1 MKKSKKLKKDKKK
14 RCEWGDLSKLSEKML
29 KYHDERWC
37 KEVHNDQ
44 ELFAM
49 LILEGSQAGL
59 SWNTIIEKEENF
71 REAFDQFDPKLVS
84 EYGKDKIEELMNNEG
99 IIRNRR
105 KIEAAIN
112 NAKSFLKIQKEFGSF
127 DKYIWG
133 FTEGKVIDHHLKN
146 FKDMPAKSKLSEK
159 ISKDLKK
166 RKFKF
171 VGPIIIYSYLQ
182 GIGIINDHLDYC
194 EFR

>member
-1 MKKSKKLKKDKKK
+1 MKKNKKLKKDKKK

-59 SWNTIIEKEENF
+59 SWNTIIEKEQNY

-105 KIEAAIN
+105 KIEATIN
-112 NAKSFLKIQKEFGSF
+112 NAKAFLKIQKEFGSF

-133 FTEGKVIDHHLKN
+133 FTDGKVIDHHLKD

-171 VGPIIIYSYLQ
+171 VGPVIIYSYLQ
-182 GIGIINDHLDYC
+182 GIGIINDHLENCDY
-194 EFR
+194 R

>member
-44 ELFAM
+44 ELFV
-49 LILEGSQAGL
+49 LLLLEGAQAGL

-84 EYGKDKIEELMNNEG
+84 EFGKDKIEELMNNEG

-112 NAKSFLKIQKEFGSF
+112 NAKAFLKIQKEFGSF

-171 VGPIIIYSYLQ
+171 V
-182 GIGIINDHLDYC
+182 
-194 EFR
+194 

>member
-1 MKKSKKLKKDKKK
+1 MKKLKNERK
-14 RCEWGDLSKLSEKML
+14 RCEWGNMSKISKKML
-29 KYHDERWC
+29 NYHDKRWC

-49 LILEGSQAGL
+49 LILEGAQAGL

-71 REAFDQFDPKLVS
+71 REAFDQFDPKIVS
-84 EYGKDKIEELMNNEG
+84 EYDKDKIEELMNNEG

-112 NAKSFLKIQKEFGSF
+112 NAKAFLKIQKEFGSF

-133 FTEGKVIDHHLKN
+133 FTDGKVIDHHLKT
-146 FKDMPAKSKLSEK
+146 FKDMPTKSKLSEK

-171 VGPIIIYSYLQ
+171 VGPVIIYSYLQ
-182 GIGIINDHLDYC
+182 GIGIINDHLETCD
-194 EFR
+194 FR

>member
-1 MKKSKKLKKDKKK
+1 MI
-14 RCEWGDLSKLSEKML
+14 

-49 LILEGSQAGL
+49 LILEGAQAGL
-59 SWNTIIEKEENF
+59 SWNTIIEKEENY
-71 REAFDQFDPKLVS
+71 REAFDEFDPEIVAD
-84 EYGKDKIEELMNNEG
+84 YDKDKIEELMNNEG

-105 KIEAAIN
+105 KIEAAVN
-112 NAKSFLKIQKEFGSF
+112 NAKAFLKIQKEFGSF

-133 FTEGKVIDHHLKN
+133 FTDGKVIDNHLKN
-146 FKDMPAKSKLSEK
+146 MKDMPAKSKLSEK

-171 VGPIIIYSYLQ
+171 VGPVIIYSYLQ
-182 GIGIINDHLDYC
+182 GIGIINDHWEKC

>member
-1 MKKSKKLKKDKKK
+1 MKKIKKLKKDKKK

-49 LILEGSQAGL
+49 LILEGAQAGL
-59 SWNTIIEKEENF
+59 SWNTIIEKEENY
-71 REAFDQFDPKLVS
+71 REAFDEFDPEIVAD
-84 EYGKDKIEELMNNEG
+84 YDKDKIEELMNNEG

-105 KIEAAIN
+105 KIEATIN
-112 NAKSFLKIQKEFGSF
+112 NAKAFLKIQKEFGSF

-133 FTEGKVIDHHLKN
+133 FTDGKVIDNHLKN
-146 FKDMPAKSKLSEK
+146 MKDMPAKSKLSEK

-171 VGPIIIYSYLQ
+171 VGPVIIYSYLQ
-182 GIGIINDHLDYC
+182 GIGIINDHWEKC

>member
-1 MKKSKKLKKDKKK
+1 MKKKLKDGKK
-14 RCEWGDLSKLSEKML
+14 RCQWGDMSKISKKMI

-49 LILEGSQAGL
+49 LILEGAQAGL
-59 SWNTIIEKEENF
+59 SWNTIIEKEENY
-71 REAFDQFDPKLVS
+71 REAFDEFDPEIVAD
-84 EYGKDKIEELMNNEG
+84 YDKDKIEELMNNEG

-112 NAKSFLKIQKEFGSF
+112 NAKAFLKIQKEFGSF

-133 FTEGKVIDHHLKN
+133 FTDGKVIDNHLKN
-146 FKDMPAKSKLSEK
+146 MKEMPAKSKLSEK

-171 VGPIIIYSYLQ
+171 VGPVIIYSYLQ
-182 GIGIINDHLDYC
+182 GIGIINDHWEKC

>member
-1 MKKSKKLKKDKKK
+1 MKKKLKDGKK
-14 RCEWGDLSKLSEKML
+14 RCQWGDMSKISKKMI

-49 LILEGSQAGL
+49 LILEGAQAGL
-59 SWNTIIEKEENF
+59 SWNTIIEKEENY
-71 REAFDQFDPKLVS
+71 REAFDEFDPEIVAD
-84 EYGKDKIEELMNNEG
+84 YDKDKIEELMNDEG

-112 NAKSFLKIQKEFGSF
+112 NAKAFLKIQKEFGSF

-133 FTEGKVIDHHLKN
+133 FTDGKVIDNHLKN
-146 FKDMPAKSKLSEK
+146 MKDMPAKSKLSEK

-171 VGPIIIYSYLQ
+171 VGPVIIYSYLQ
-182 GIGIINDHLDYC
+182 GIGIINAHWEKC

>member
-1 MKKSKKLKKDKKK
+1 MKKIKKEKK
-14 RCEWGDLSKLSEKML
+14 RCDWGNMAKISKKML
-29 KYHDERWC
+29 SYHDERWC

-49 LILEGSQAGL
+49 LILEGAQAGL

-71 REAFDQFDPKLVS
+71 REAFDQFDPKIVS
-84 EYGKDKIEELMNNEG
+84 EYDKNKIEELMNNEG

-112 NAKSFLKIQKEFGSF
+112 NAKAFLKIQKEFGSF

-133 FTEGKVIDHHLKN
+133 FTDRKVIDHHLKS
-146 FKDMPAKSKLSEK
+146 FKDMPTKSKLSDK

-171 VGPIIIYSYLQ
+171 VGPVIIYSYLQ
-182 GIGIINDHLDYC
+182 GIGIINDHLETCD
-194 EFR
+194 FR